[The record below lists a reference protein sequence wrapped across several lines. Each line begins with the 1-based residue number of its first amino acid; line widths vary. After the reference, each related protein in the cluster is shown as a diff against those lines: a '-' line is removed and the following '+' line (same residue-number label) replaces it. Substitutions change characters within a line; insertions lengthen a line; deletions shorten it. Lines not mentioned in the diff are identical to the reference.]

1 VGINSVETPPI
12 LASVLLSFIDN
23 ILLVE
28 STLAGSSLYI
38 RCSRCIAKS
47 ARRTIYSLSLYPDRW
62 SFPSTSHSSFPAPIF
77 FYFPTLGRSA
87 VYSVSNNFHIHETAI
102 VWIHL
107 AVLLDA
113 TDNALNFVGGVVYIN
128 QFPYII
134 NNILVVVRSQKFIG
148 ELYTFPFVFSYIEI
162 SPLVKTP
169 ATDQPSRSG

>member
-1 VGINSVETPPI
+1 MVVPIN
-12 LASVLLSFIDN
+12 LALIFSCSN
-23 ILLVE
+23 I
-28 STLAGSSLYI
+28 
-38 RCSRCIAKS
+38 
-47 ARRTIYSLSLYPDRW
+47 
-62 SFPSTSHSSFPAPIF
+62 

-107 AVLLDA
+107 AVLDA

-148 ELYTFPFVFSYIEI
+148 EL
-162 SPLVKTP
+162 
-169 ATDQPSRSG
+169 